1 MSDIGN
7 ETAGILLAEEDELV
21 PRQQSLIER
30 LPPPAR
36 DRVKAYGQ
44 ERTYGLGETLFRHGD
59 HHDGIV
65 IIESGLIRSFYTA
78 PSGRE
83 ITLAYWLPG
92 NFVGGPDVFG
102 GGVHMWTAVAARR
115 SVVTRLP
122 GAGLRDLAREVP
134 DLALGIIDALVFK
147 ARCYSS
153 LAQMLGTR
161 SLTQRLAQVLLHLA
175 HTYGFEED
183 ETNRGITIAAAF
195 THVEIANLIGGTRQW
210 VTISLNRLQKA
221 GVLSQKRGLLVIR
234 RIDLLSA
241 AASAAD
247 D

>member
-1 MSDIGN
+1 MPDIGN

-122 GAGLRDLAREVP
+122 GAGLRDLRVKCPTLHSASSTLSCSRRGATP
-134 DLALGIIDALVFK
+134 RWH
-147 ARCYSS
+147 RC
-153 LAQMLGTR
+153 
-161 SLTQRLAQVLLHLA
+161 
-175 HTYGFEED
+175 
-183 ETNRGITIAAAF
+183 
-195 THVEIANLIGGTRQW
+195 
-210 VTISLNRLQKA
+210 
-221 GVLSQKRGLLVIR
+221 
-234 RIDLLSA
+234 
-241 AASAAD
+241 
-247 D
+247 